1 MRAEDRYEYDGYG
14 AVAPVYDR
22 LNAEIDYTAWAAFAE
37 RCIEKFCRK
46 RPALVLDLA
55 CGTGRMTIAMAE
67 RGYDMIGVDGSADML
82 AVAYDRA
89 AAAGR
94 QILFLQQDMR
104 SFELY
109 GTVGAVLCCLD
120 SLNYLTGD
128 GELALCFSLVHNYLE
143 PDGLFFFDVN
153 TPHKF
158 ACVYGD
164 EAYIL
169 EDEEGGTFCGWQNRY
184 DPESGLC
191 EFALSVFTE
200 NKNGTYTRRDEVQT
214 ERCYTMEQ
222 ITASLQAAGMELLGV
237 YGDFAFTPADAAQD
251 RWYFCARAIK

>member
-37 RCIEKFCRK
+37 RCMEKFCRE

-94 QILFLQQDMR
+94 QSFLFQYEIVGEFSSPPPHGKGLRRTVAFGWAVESALVVKFGWAFETERVDEPKCAAEPERTCEAKRVAGLPPAFESLRDLRILCLHVR
-104 SFELY
+104 Y
-109 GTVGAVLCCLD
+109 AV
-120 SLNYLTGD
+120 
-128 GELALCFSLVHNYLE
+128 HM
-143 PDGLFFFDVN
+143 
-153 TPHKF
+153 
-158 ACVYGD
+158 
-164 EAYIL
+164 
-169 EDEEGGTFCGWQNRY
+169 FC
-184 DPESGLC
+184 EVISKIC
-191 EFALSVFTE
+191 
-200 NKNGTYTRRDEVQT
+200 RDE
-214 ERCYTMEQ
+214 
-222 ITASLQAAGMELLGV
+222 
-237 YGDFAFTPADAAQD
+237 
-251 RWYFCARAIK
+251 